1 MSAKPSS
8 TAVERLWNSFG
19 DNLTAKRRSILNE
32 TLQMLVYTKMNHG
45 VLKHDGVDLGSVD
58 VKDYG
63 FQSILEFVDELIE
76 EELWEVQRVMW
87 GAMGGFPQPPIAVG
101 GAEGHVHVEADAV
114 ELSGDA
120 ISSSGAADD
129 W

>member
-19 DNLTAKRRSILNE
+19 DNLTAKMRSILNE

-45 VLKHDGVDLGSVD
+45 VLKHDAVDLGSVD

-76 EELWEVQRVMW
+76 EEL
-87 GAMGGFPQPPIAVG
+87 AVG